1 MGWSMVRSVP
11 CQTIQ
16 TYGTKTSSPCV
27 KTTGTAHGRRGRRA
41 FGLSLTSN
49 RCARESENARTTRRL
64 FTRRPANVRDSRTS
78 PAARR
83 PEMAREGHSIASRTF
98 SNQEQRATSEAR
110 PHRRRR
116 GLTSASKDLE
126 RLLIHG
132 ITSPE
137 KSTVWLHSEQDFSDE
152 EIAGL
157 VQPRIFDF
165 I

>member
-1 MGWSMVRSVP
+1 
-11 CQTIQ
+11 
-16 TYGTKTSSPCV
+16 
-27 KTTGTAHGRRGRRA
+27 
-41 FGLSLTSN
+41 
-49 RCARESENARTTRRL
+49 
-64 FTRRPANVRDSRTS
+64 
-78 PAARR
+78 
-83 PEMAREGHSIASRTF
+83 
-98 SNQEQRATSEAR
+98 
-110 PHRRRR
+110 
-116 GLTSASKDLE
+116 LTSASKDLE